1 MLKIIRYSV
10 SICLIIISIIY
21 FKNKNNRKRL
31 LKLILGIFLSI
42 IISMMPFENLF
53 LKFNNPEQAF
63 NYAVNN
69 CDIIKTVKT
78 DQSALVI
85 YNDSGSI
92 KATLVNNYNGDWK
105 AIFLPNDQILS
116 RLGHNEKILI
126 TKERHS
132 NNFYIMISVG
142 TNIKLVSDNQN
153 SNFEIFL
160 KNDYWTHYVAYIKN
174 YEGEYIIDL
183 DGDQYKIEI

>member
-10 SICLIIISIIY
+10 SICLIIISIII
-21 FKNKNNRKRL
+21 FKNKKNRKRL
-31 LKLILGIFLSI
+31 LKLILGIFSSI
-42 IISMMPFENLF
+42 IILMMPFENLF

-63 NYAVNN
+63 NYAVSN

-78 DQSALVI
+78 DRSALII

-92 KATLVNNYNGDWK
+92 KATLINNYNGEWK
-105 AIFLPNDQILS
+105 ALFLPNNQMLS
-116 RLGHNEKILI
+116 RLGYDEIILI
-126 TKERHS
+126 TRERHS

-142 TNIKLVSDNQN
+142 INTKQVSDNQN

-160 KNDYWTHYVAYIKN
+160 KNDYWTHYVAYVKN

-183 DGDQYKIEI
+183 DGEQYKIEI